1 MVVPILLFLI
11 YFKLESAIGMTSG
24 INILVI
30 FIIQQLL
37 VWCRVFTKIWIL
49 GSELNLYR
57 SFEKKEEI
65 TESEPVF
72 GI

>member
-1 MVVPILLFLI
+1 
-11 YFKLESAIGMTSG
+11 MTSG

-57 SFEKKEEI
+57 NFEKKEEI
-65 TESEPVF
+65 TEGEPVF